1 MLNTNLTTPPYY
13 SYDQSCRLN
22 HELQVEF
29 IEAYLDELTL
39 ATKEKFE
46 AREKREDKENS
57 ASKNVQHYLDSLNL
71 DVESLVT
78 ESNYFEL
85 VSHLIFGILAV
96 SNLHKS
102 EMNKFDYMVG
112 LKRNT
117 KAFKIIII

>member
-1 MLNTNLTTPPYY
+1 M
-13 SYDQSCRLN
+13 
-22 HELQVEF
+22 EF

-57 ASKNVQHYLDSLNL
+57 SSKNLQHYLDSLNL

-102 EMNKFDYMVG
+102 EMNKFDYMVS
-112 LKRNT
+112 LKNE
-117 KAFKIIII
+117 F